1 MTVVLNVSD
10 SLRPFTA
17 ASFPLPPPLGLSLV
31 TILTFLQRVGVAGLT
46 MYSGYPRAQCALS
59 LILSSW

>member
-1 MTVVLNVSD
+1 MTVILNVSD

-17 ASFPLPPPLGLSLV
+17 ASFPRPPPPGLSLV
-31 TILTFLQRVGVAGLT
+31 TIFTFLQSVGVVGLT

-59 LILSSW
+59 LILSPW